1 MIRAPAPTS
10 ISDWDRYRG
19 IMGLLDLSYVTTTI
33 TNLLGTLV
41 NASAGS
47 TALGSVTVSAQP
59 PDLVKA
65 GQAGSNILG
74 FYLYHVAEDPHFRN
88 LPATGNDSAPVRY
101 SPMGLVLH
109 YQLTAHAEETENGML
124 QEQTMMGLAIK
135 ALHDYPLID
144 NSTEVKGVRI
154 VKPPTAEFDIPLRI
168 SLMPL
173 PYSEAVSY
181 WTAGSTPLR
190 LAAYYEVSV
199 ALLEAEEIKSRATR
213 VLTYNVFSGI
223 KGAPRLTASSNA
235 LSFAVPGEPEPRE
248 AILQPAE
255 VSYGQTVTFKGSDI
269 GGRETILLLANA
281 GWDETV
287 QVDSSWKVSGQ
298 TGELKAIVQ
307 QAITRPSLSDLVVLP
322 GVYAAQVRVL
332 DERVDSRGKTRRFE
346 ELSNF
351 TPFTITP
358 FVESLG
364 VPDGAGVLE
373 VKGAIFQHTSL
384 TSSSVQVY
392 IAETR
397 LVSGTYNNLNQGE
410 FAVRDENTLQI
421 RLPSGLQHGISVP
434 FRLIING
441 AESQPQ
447 WVAVP

>member
-1 MIRAPAPTS
+1 
-10 ISDWDRYRG
+10 
-19 IMGLLDLSYVTTTI
+19 MGLLDLSYVTTTI
-33 TNLLGTLV
+33 TNLIGTVV

-47 TALGSVTVSAQP
+47 TALGNVTVSAQP

-65 GQAGSNILG
+65 GQTGSNILG

-88 LPATGNDSAPVRY
+88 LPAAGNDSAAVRY

-109 YQLTAHAEETENGML
+109 YQLTAHAEETENGIL

-144 NSTEVKGVRI
+144 NATEVNGVKI

-168 SLMPL
+168 SLMSL

-199 ALLEAEEIKSRATR
+199 ALLEAEEFKSRATR
-213 VLTYNVFSGI
+213 VLTYNVFAGI
-223 KGAPRLTASSNA
+223 EGIPRLTASCNSV
-235 LSFAVPGEPEPRE
+235 LFTVPGKSERRE

-269 GGRETILLLANA
+269 GGRETVLLLTNT

-287 QVDSSWKVSGQ
+287 EVDSSWMVSVQ
-298 TGELKAIVQ
+298 TGELKATVRR
-307 QAITRPSLSDLVVLP
+307 AITRPALPDLVVLP
-322 GVYAAQVRVL
+322 GVYAAQVRAL
-332 DERVDSRGKTRRFE
+332 DERVDSTGITRRFE

-351 TPFTITP
+351 IPFTIAP
-358 FVESLG
+358 FVEPLG
-364 VPDGAGVLE
+364 VPDGEGVLT
-373 VKGAIFQHTSL
+373 VKGMIFQHEKL
-384 TSSSVQVY
+384 SSGNLQVY
-392 IAETR
+392 IAQTR
-397 LVSGTYNNLNQGE
+397 LAQGTYDSLSQGE

-421 RLPSGLQHGISVP
+421 RLPGGLQHGISVP